1 MAIRVLQR
9 KKAHREWLIRNL
21 TTSVILYERVTT
33 TVAKAKEV
41 RRWVDRMVAL
51 GKIDT
56 LANHRRLL
64 SWFPDHQAVKKIVEV
79 LRERYADRPS
89 GFTRLIPVGQRR
101 GDSAMTMIIELVPD
115 AKHRAEAASTDG
127 TKTVVKPARRLPQLR
142 KPKATIT
149 VRKKSGAKS

>member
-1 MAIRVLQR
+1 MRVLQR

-41 RRWVDRMVAL
+41 RRWVDRLVAL

-64 SWFPDHQAVKKIVEV
+64 SWFPDRQAVKKIIEV
-79 LRERYADRPS
+79 LRKRYADRPS

-101 GDSAMTMIIELVPD
+101 GDGAMTMIVELMPD
-115 AKHRAEAASTDG
+115 AMHLAEVSSTEEA
-127 TKTVVKPARRLPQLR
+127 KTALKPARRLPQLR